1 MKKLLRSVGK
11 DKVVIFL
18 DLEGT
23 QFSHELIAIGAYKAK
38 LKKDGT
44 FARLDKGFSQYVKAV
59 NHIGKFVEKLTV
71 ITQETLEEKGI
82 PYIEAMAKFKKYIG
96 RDYKKAKFVTF
107 GNHDIR
113 IFSQSEHI
121 TGPSE
126 GDLFDYI
133 RKNHVDLSR
142 VISEYIKDDKQNPL
156 SLTNYCKVFDV
167 KMSGTNHE
175 ALSDAKNLALLYN
188 AVLKNPQVVGIEY
201 KKVLENGKG
210 MPRPIQKLMK
220 QLRESGAVTDKDL
233 ERYIKEE
240 IRGEKIK

>member
-1 MKKLLRSVGK
+1 MNSLP
-11 DKVVIFL
+11 
-18 DLEGT
+18 
-23 QFSHELIAIGAYKAK
+23 IGAYKAK

-44 FARLDKGFSQYVKAV
+44 FAVLTKAFPNMSKRSITLV
-59 NHIGKFVEKLTV
+59 SLSKKLTG

-188 AVLKNPQVVGIEY
+188 AVLKSPQVVGIEY

-210 MPRPIQKLMK
+210 MPRPNP
-220 QLRESGAVTDKDL
+220 
-233 ERYIKEE
+233 
-240 IRGEKIK
+240 KIDEATT